1 MLSSIAIQSYLGE
14 YSVEI
19 YEKKNSSVKRDK
31 VLNKISKNSFLIIDS
46 KVSHL
51 YPDIINFWP
60 ESLTL
65 EIEALETNKQLSTC
79 EKIIKNLLDV
89 SFKKDM
95 KLVAIGGGIIQDI
108 TAFSASVLY
117 RGVDWIFIPTTLLS
131 QADSCIGS
139 KTSINFS
146 GVKNILG
153 GFYPP
158 KKIYCFLDFLETLP
172 EDDIKSGIGEI
183 LHYYIVDNNSNAEG
197 LMNYYEKIILDRS
210 LLKSHVVESL
220 NVKKKMIQIDEFDQ
234 NQRRVFNYGH
244 TFGHA
249 IEVMSDFEISHGQA
263 VTLGMDIANF
273 VSYSLG
279 MIDKERFLRLK
290 NILFKNIPNYSLKE
304 SRINEF
310 IDLMKKDK
318 KSKKDKIVCIL
329 PQKEEVAVVEIS
341 DIKKLK
347 NLIKDYAGLK
357 GDS

>member
-1 MLSSIAIQSYLGE
+1 MLDSVTIQSYLGE
-14 YSVEI
+14 YSAEI
-19 YEKKNSSVKRDK
+19 YEREESIFERKE

-46 KVSHL
+46 KVSQL
-51 YPDIINFWP
+51 YPEIVNFWP
-60 ESLTL
+60 SNLIL
-65 EIEALETNKQLSTC
+65 EIEAMEINKELSTC
-79 EKIIKNLLDV
+79 EKIIKNLLAE

-108 TAFSASVLY
+108 TAFSASILY

-183 LHYYIVDNNSNAEG
+183 LHYYIVDNSLSAVR
-197 LMNYYEKIILDRS
+197 LMNDYEKIIQDRR
-210 LLKSHVVESL
+210 LLESHVAESL
-220 NVKKKMIQIDEFDQ
+220 NIKKKMVQIDEFDQ

-273 VSYSLG
+273 VSHSLG
-279 MIDKERFLRLK
+279 MIDEERFLRLK
-290 NILFKNIPNYSLKE
+290 NILLKNIPNYSLKE
-304 SRINEF
+304 SRVDEF
-310 IDLMKKDK
+310 IGLMKKDK
-318 KSKKDKIVCIL
+318 KSKKGKIVCIL
-329 PQKEEVAVVEIS
+329 PQKDEVAVVEIS

-347 NLIKDYAGLK
+347 TLIKNYFMIK
-357 GDS
+357 GGS